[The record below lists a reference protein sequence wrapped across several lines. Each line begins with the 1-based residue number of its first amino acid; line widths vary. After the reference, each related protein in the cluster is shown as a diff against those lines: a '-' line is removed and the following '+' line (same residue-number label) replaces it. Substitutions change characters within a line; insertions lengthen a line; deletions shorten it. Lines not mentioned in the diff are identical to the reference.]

1 MIDTKDMLRVCL
13 IKNYASATYTYGYCC
28 IANKFGQTVLTL
40 DGLYI
45 MRYDTRDS
53 YNAIIYKSICAAKLQ
68 RL

>member
-1 MIDTKDMLRVCL
+1 MIDTKNMLIVSL
-13 IKNYASATYTYGYCC
+13 VKNYASATYTYCYCYPP
-28 IANKFGQTVLTL
+28 NKFGQTVLTI

-68 RL
+68 RY